1 MNRFLYAEANPT
13 TLIDPTGHFVPAD
26 DGQCKYKGDPG
37 CGETANCSTC
47 KVDTPTK
54 PKTKPEDNDD
64 STGGGATSPVWIPN
78 PGKVADDNTLTT
90 PVAPF
95 DLTPRMGGGC
105 VAASA
110 SLPLVFAVQGCVI
123 FDPGGLVSGKGTI
136 VTTVTPGTQGSTG
149 IGGSI
154 TAGPVVTNARDAD
167 DVKGW
172 FVNDGVSAFP
182 NLYGG
187 AAGLAIG
194 RAEDGYLVYVADA
207 GLGRGFVID
216 KDFRWTAEYHGGATW
231 TEVQT
236 QEFDLAYIP
245 IPGNPW
251 MFVRFWSTV
260 VDALP

>member
-1 MNRFLYAEANPT
+1 
-13 TLIDPTGHFVPAD
+13 
-26 DGQCKYKGDPG
+26 
-37 CGETANCSTC
+37 
-47 KVDTPTK
+47 
-54 PKTKPEDNDD
+54 
-64 STGGGATSPVWIPN
+64 
-78 PGKVADDNTLTT
+78 
-90 PVAPF
+90 
-95 DLTPRMGGGC
+95 MGGGC